1 MRKLFRVLFFLLVI
15 LYVLIHIFPS
25 LDDVDEENEVTEQL
39 TEFQTA
45 DFDTIDT
52 LDVDVVMNH
61 NRVWKDADGTRREM
75 GFGIPLSASDAAF
88 RYRDTVRV
96 ADDGSEKS
104 FWHNLYYDLYDH
116 DKGLLTPLQD
126 SIISLANKNGIQK
139 ADLIYSIVTMV
150 QDIQYN
156 YILQDDSCSV
166 HEDFPCLPMESYGLL
181 PPVSFMYTLSGDCDT
196 RTVLLFTVLKNLGY
210 DPIIVNSAQ
219 YGHSML
225 AVDIP
230 TEGDY
235 FIHKGRKFYFWETTA
250 TGWMPG
256 MLPPEMNN
264 IDYWT
269 IILDYE
275 FEADPT
281 RAY

>member
-1 MRKLFRVLFFLLVI
+1 LRKLIRVLIVLLAI
-15 LYVLIHIFPS
+15 LYGLIHLFPS
-25 LDDVDEENEVTEQL
+25 IDDDGSGVTAEP
-39 TEFQTA
+39 TEFETA

-52 LDVDVVMNH
+52 LDVDVVMRH
-61 NRVWKDADGTRREM
+61 NRVWRDADGSRREM
-75 GFGIPLSASDAAF
+75 TFDIPMSASDAAF
-88 RYRDTVRV
+88 EYRDTVRIL
-96 ADDGSEKS
+96 DDGTEKM
-104 FWHNLYYDLYDH
+104 FWCNLYYDLYDH
-116 DKGLLTPLQD
+116 DKGDLGALQD
-126 SIISLANKNGIQK
+126 SIISFANKNGIQK
-139 ADLIYSIVTMV
+139 TDLIYTIVTMV

-156 YILQDDSCSV
+156 YILQDDSCSI
-166 HEDFPCLPMESYGLL
+166 HQDFPCLAMERYGLL
-181 PPVSFMYTLSGDCDT
+181 PPVGFMYSLSGDCDT

>member
-1 MRKLFRVLFFLLVI
+1 VRKLIRILIILLAI
-15 LYVLIHIFPS
+15 LYVLIHVFPS
-25 LDDVDEENEVTEQL
+25 VDNEGGDETEEP

-45 DFDTIDT
+45 DFDTTDS
-52 LDVDVVMNH
+52 LEQDVVLTH
-61 NRVWKDADGTRREM
+61 NRVWQDMDGSRRELA
-75 GFGIPLSASDAAF
+75 FGVPLSASVASF
-88 RYRDTVRV
+88 RYKDTVAV
-96 ADDGSEKS
+96 AEDGTEKT

-116 DKGLLTPLQD
+116 DKSFLGPLQD
-126 SIISLANKNGIQK
+126 SIISFANKNGISK

-156 YILQDDSCSV
+156 YVLQDDSCSV
-166 HEDFPCLPMESYGLL
+166 HQDFPCRPLESYGLV
-181 PPVSFMYTLSGDCDT
+181 PPVGFLYTLSGDCDT
-196 RTVLLFTVLKNLGY
+196 RTVLLFAVLKNLGY

-230 TEGDY
+230 TQGDY
-235 FIHKGRKFYFWETTA
+235 FIHKGRKFYFWETTS
-250 TGWMPG
+250 TGWAPG

-275 FEADPT
+275 FETDPT

>member
-1 MRKLFRVLFFLLVI
+1 VRKLIRVLIILLTV
-15 LYVLIHIFPS
+15 LYVLIHLFPS
-25 LDDVDEENEVTEQL
+25 VDDGGDNTAEP

-45 DFDTIDT
+45 DFDTVDT
-52 LDVDVVMNH
+52 LDVDVVMKH
-61 NRVWKDADGTRREM
+61 NRVWQDSGDGSRREM
-75 GFGIPLSASDAAF
+75 TFGIPLSASDAAF
-88 RYRDTVRV
+88 QYRDTVV
-96 ADDGSEKS
+96 VEDDDGTEKT
-104 FWHNLYYDLYDH
+104 FWRNLYYNLYDH
-116 DKGLLTPLQD
+116 DKGNLAPLQD
-126 SIISLANKNGIQK
+126 SIIAFANKNGLQK
-139 ADLIYSIVTMV
+139 ADLIYTIVSMV

-156 YILQDDSCSV
+156 YILQDDSCAV
-166 HEDFPCLPMESYGLL
+166 HQDFPCLGMESYGIL

-196 RTVLLFTVLKNLGY
+196 RTVLLFTILKNLGY

-230 TEGDY
+230 SEGDY

-250 TGWMPG
+250 TGWGPG

>member
-1 MRKLFRVLFFLLVI
+1 VGKLFRVLFVLFVI

-25 LDDVDEENEVTEQL
+25 LDDADETTEETEEV

-45 DFDTIDT
+45 DFDTTDS
-52 LDVDVVMNH
+52 LDQDVIVTH
-61 NRVWKDADGTRREM
+61 SRVWQDADGSRREIA
-75 GFGIPLSASDAAF
+75 FGIPLSASEASF
-88 RYRDTVRV
+88 KYRDTVQV
-96 ADDGSEKS
+96 EEDGTEKT
-104 FWHNLYYDLYDH
+104 FWRNLYYDLYDH
-116 DKGLLTPLQD
+116 DKRNLAPLQD
-126 SIISLANKNGIQK
+126 SIIAFAGRNGIQK
-139 ADLIYSIVTMV
+139 SDLIYSIVTMI
-150 QDIQYN
+150 QDIRYN
-156 YILQDDSCSV
+156 YVLQDDSCLM
-166 HEDFPCLPMESYGLL
+166 HEDFPCLPLEPYGIL
-181 PPVSFMYTLSGDCDT
+181 PPVGFMYTLSGDCDT
-196 RTVLLFTVLKNLGY
+196 RTVLLFTILKNLGY

-230 TEGDY
+230 SQGDY
-235 FIHKGRKFYFWETTA
+235 FIHKGRKFYFWETTS
-250 TGWMPG
+250 TGWAPG

-275 FEADPT
+275 FETDPT